1 MQGSKLHSDHS
12 LVASDPAEL
21 TPLSNPNLPLQQPEN
36 EFLISNSHLV
46 AEQRRRGSLVAR
58 RKKKI
63 TSHKKGNCFFCV
75 CVVPLRFLTI

>member
-58 RKKKI
+58 RKKKLPP
-63 TSHKKGNCFFCV
+63 TKKETVFCV
-75 CVVPLRFLTI
+75 CVVPLWFLTI